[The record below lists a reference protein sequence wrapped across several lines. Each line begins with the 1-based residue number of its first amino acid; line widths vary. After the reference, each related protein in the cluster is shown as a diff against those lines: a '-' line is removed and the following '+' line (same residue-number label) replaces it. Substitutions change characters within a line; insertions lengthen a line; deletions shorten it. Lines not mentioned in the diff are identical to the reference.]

1 MKAENDPREDAEALG
16 ADPDEVE
23 EVLVALRALMAKA
36 TRPVVR
42 ACLQD
47 AHDDIAHL
55 AGVDGQ
61 PTET

>member
-1 MKAENDPREDAEALG
+1 MNSENDPLEDAEALG

-23 EVLVALRALMAKA
+23 EVLVALRALLAKA

-55 AGVDGQ
+55 AGVEG
-61 PTET
+61 PTAEA